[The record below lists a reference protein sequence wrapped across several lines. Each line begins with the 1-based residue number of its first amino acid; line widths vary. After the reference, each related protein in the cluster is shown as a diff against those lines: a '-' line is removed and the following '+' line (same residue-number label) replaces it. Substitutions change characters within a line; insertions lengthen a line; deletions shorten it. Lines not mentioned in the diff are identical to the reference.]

1 MEVRNH
7 LSHARNAARHAANQV
22 MLIPVVDPHIRMG
35 RPDQH
40 RVDSPV
46 PPLQIVHVPVHGVVP
61 RHRIVEVAI
70 LNHHLRLNE
79 TGLRPLERRKVVAGT
94 VIPCA
99 DTAFIPPMADV
110 GQSRF
115 VFGLAAE
122 FDATRPKIF
131 HCQTFWDRNLL
142 TSWRETRILRM
153 RDHAGKQHRDHRPEQ
168 LGFHGA
174 PFYKFRRSPQRK
186 HCGASELRFQR
197 KNRATR
203 T

>member
-40 RVDSPV
+40 RLDSPI

-142 TSWRETRILRM
+142 TSWRETRISRWQ
-153 RDHAGKQHRDHRPEQ
+153 ATSRPQ
-168 LGFHGA
+168 TGA
-174 PFYKFRRSPQRK
+174 AWISWRPILQIPTQS
-186 HCGASELRFQR
+186 
-197 KNRATR
+197 AT
-203 T
+203 

>member
-1 MEVRNH
+1 
-7 LSHARNAARHAANQV
+7 
-22 MLIPVVDPHIRMG
+22 
-35 RPDQH
+35 
-40 RVDSPV
+40 
-46 PPLQIVHVPVHGVVP
+46 
-61 RHRIVEVAI
+61 
-70 LNHHLRLNE
+70 
-79 TGLRPLERRKVVAGT
+79 
-94 VIPCA
+94 
-99 DTAFIPPMADV
+99 MADV

-131 HCQTFWDRNLL
+131 PRHTFWDRNLL
-142 TSWRETRILRM
+142 TSWWETRILRM

-186 HCGASELRFQR
+186 HCGTSELRFQR
-197 KNRATR
+197 KNKATR